1 MKTFTK
7 WVVINSI
14 VATLAVFAAFKGF
27 FSFVINNDAS
37 YLSIVMFMLF
47 AGFSI
52 FMGKLSIAVDQK
64 KLNDHDLDI
73 GWFASDQFLSLGLLG
88 TVIGFC
94 YMVSSSLVETKEL
107 SAIIGELKAGAAT
120 AVLTTI
126 VGLVCS
132 MLLQLQLFIIQHTKK
147 NERV

>member
-7 WVVINSI
+7 WVIINCT

-47 AGFSI
+47 AGFSL
-52 FMGKLSIAVDQK
+52 FMGKLSIDVDHK
-64 KLNDHDLDI
+64 KLNDNDLDI

-94 YMVSSSLVETKEL
+94 YMVNSSLVETKEL

-147 NERV
+147 NEGV